1 MSADQMNRVLVSA
14 AFLPQL
20 SYGVPF
26 APDALLL
33 RTHGGLAM
41 VEAGKAADMPKA
53 RPSFAVALGY
63 ISSLGLSLCEPDRA
77 VWSHASTRIASCL
90 LA

>member
-20 SYGVPF
+20 SYRVPF
-26 APDALLL
+26 AIDPLLL
-33 RTHGGLAM
+33 RTDGGLAM
-41 VEAGKAADMPKA
+41 VEAGKPADMPKA

-63 ISSLGLSLCEPDRA
+63 ISLRELSLL
-77 VWSHASTRIASCL
+77 VW
-90 LA
+90 